1 MLYFVF
7 FLYVLKPYKDVIPLT
22 KFVYLK
28 FLSYSKG
35 VLLSN
40 EPKIRRLVCY
50 VSFTCLNKGVFMF
63 KSPSVLD
70 WIALVILFIGG
81 LNWGLV
87 GLFHFDLITGI
98 FGDYSPIARIIY
110 IIVGLCAIYVL
121 VRAISC
127 CKKNISVP

>member
-1 MLYFVF
+1 MRVKKTIA
-7 FLYVLKPYKDVIPLT
+7 VA

-87 GLFHFDLITGI
+87 GLFHFDLVTGI